1 MSGDL
6 RQPSVF
12 SALASDSK
20 NRLLE
25 ISNSIGDVRMTAQH
39 SYSIQPLVLRTE
51 CASERLD
58 LINKVREQSSIG
70 VPAIYFFST
79 VGSTNLQDI
88 QLAFRASQT
97 ESTRCFS
104 RDGNRISSHLYVG
117 SSMNLPKRLK
127 EHLGFGP
134 AKTYSLQLAHWAKD
148 LNESLKFEFAVFDP
162 ASPPNAL
169 QALEDTLWDT
179 LEPMFGRRG
188 VR

>member
-6 RQPSVF
+6 RRPSVF
-12 SALASDSK
+12 CTLASSSK
-20 NRLLE
+20 DRLLE
-25 ISNSIGDVRMTAQH
+25 ISSSIDDVRMTAQYNYTVEP
-39 SYSIQPLVLRTE
+39 SVLRTE

-58 LINKVREQSSIG
+58 LITKVREQSSVG
-70 VPAIYFFST
+70 APAIYFFTT

-134 AKTYSLQLAHWAKD
+134 AKTYSLQLAH
-148 LNESLKFEFAVFDP
+148 LGHP
-162 ASPPNAL
+162 
-169 QALEDTLWDT
+169 
-179 LEPMFGRRG
+179 
-188 VR
+188 